1 MSVAVAELN
10 NIHRVFRQGQVEVHA
25 LRGVDLRIEH
35 GEFVSIMGPSG
46 SGKSTLL
53 NIIGCLDRPSSGQYL
68 LEGRDVVAM
77 GDSRL
82 ADLRNRFIGFVFQMF
97 YLLPKLTA
105 VQNVELPLIYRGLPA
120 AERRRRAVEALTA
133 VGLAARMNHRP
144 TQMSGGEQQR
154 VAIARA
160 LAGRPSL
167 ILADEPTG
175 NLDTRNSEEIMGLFI
190 RLNQEQGI
198 TIVQVTHE
206 PDMAQMGKRIVFM
219 RDGRIE
225 GEELVS

>member
-1 MSVAVAELN
+1 
-10 NIHRVFRQGQVEVHA
+10 
-25 LRGVDLRIEH
+25 
-35 GEFVSIMGPSG
+35 
-46 SGKSTLL
+46 
-53 NIIGCLDRPSSGQYL
+53 
-68 LEGRDVVAM
+68 
-77 GDSRL
+77 
-82 ADLRNRFIGFVFQMF
+82 
-97 YLLPKLTA
+97 
-105 VQNVELPLIYRGLPA
+105 
-120 AERRRRAVEALTA
+120 VEALTA